1 MYNCIFFDNGQK
13 LGIFCIARAPRKL
26 CMHSM
31 VPILIGPFN
40 DKIRNQ
46 CTAMTDSGL
55 IFRQKKKLQ
64 VTIGRSKLCYL
75 STVWN
80 LYISLQNSIGRI
92 QFNHISLASIWY
104 VSSSEVT
111 SILLPTSITCLVQ
124 GNLVKL
130 GKCNAAYLVTDCPTL
145 PATFSPGLTIIYR
158 VVDLIKCHL

>member
-1 MYNCIFFDNGQK
+1 MSCKVFFRSCIIVFFFDNGQK

-75 STVWN
+75 STVCN

-92 QFNHISLASIWY
+92 QFNHISLASI
-104 VSSSEVT
+104 
-111 SILLPTSITCLVQ
+111 
-124 GNLVKL
+124 
-130 GKCNAAYLVTDCPTL
+130 
-145 PATFSPGLTIIYR
+145 
-158 VVDLIKCHL
+158 